1 MSKKDKDFPII
12 IASETAVCHGGRL
25 NRPAS
30 LVVGYTSGAWFTK
43 QSSRRGMHRVVLL
56 CTPLHCGHFC
66 VLLSVPHEHDFP
78 GDVVP
83 PQASWPWSAAAG
95 GRCTCVSLFARLL
108 VSCWE
113 RDTGCGGRIYTTDAV
128 GHDTWGLT
136 SLPLQGQWKGDVG
149 TPQFCLV
156 SWLTPSVALPECRI
170 FQ

>member
-12 IASETAVCHGGRL
+12 IASKTAVCHRGPSEPTRVPSGRS
-25 NRPAS
+25 NVRCMVYKAD
-30 LVVGYTSGAWFTK
+30 
-43 QSSRRGMHRVVLL
+43 VLL
-56 CTPLHCGHFC
+56 CTPLYCGHFC

-95 GRCTCVSLFARLL
+95 GSMCLRVSLPRLTGVLLAARYWL
-108 VSCWE
+108 
-113 RDTGCGGRIYTTDAV
+113 
-128 GHDTWGLT
+128 WGQNLHNRHCRSRHMGT

-149 TPQFCLV
+149 TPRFCLV
-156 SWLTPSVALPECRI
+156 SWSTPSLAFPECRI